1 MVEDAPDMRTE
12 LTNMRALGQKLAHH
26 QEIYVPEPFPELSS
40 RRVLTMTRVHG
51 TALRD
56 AADVEQA
63 GWQVDELTD
72 TVVSL
77 YFEMVF
83 EHGMFHAD
91 PHAGN
96 FVLLRERR
104 LGILDFGDV
113 GRFTAAR
120 REQLER
126 MVLAVSLRDAE
137 AFSQV
142 LIDVTDPPPSADL
155 SQLRIGLGS
164 WFDRHIDVGV
174 GELDLSSL
182 TRSVMDLFHRHGLT
196 LPADFT
202 LLIKV
207 LMQLQ
212 SLSNDLNVTLD
223 PAELLA
229 PHVRRI
235 LRSRL
240 DPRRLARELA
250 SAGLRWR
257 QLAATL
263 PDDLSETLKSVRQGT
278 VTVNFRLHDPDQLT
292 DKMVDGLISAAALVA
307 SAQLISRD
315 TPPKVAGISVPGA
328 AAVGVGA
335 LAWGRM
341 TVRRRSRFSLISA
354 AQNVARLR
362 PRPGAAGFRGEAD

>member
-51 TALRD
+51 SALGD

-72 TVVSL
+72 TVVSI

-96 FVLLRERR
+96 FVLLRDGR

-142 LIDVTDPPPSADL
+142 LIDVTDPSPSADL
-155 SQLRIGLGS
+155 SQLRIGLGG

-257 QLAATL
+257 QLAA
-263 PDDLSETLKSVRQGT
+263 
-278 VTVNFRLHDPDQLT
+278 
-292 DKMVDGLISAAALVA
+292 ALVA

-341 TVRRRSRFSLISA
+341 TVRRRSRFSLMSA
-354 AQNVARLR
+354 AQNVVRLR
-362 PRPGAAGFRGEAD
+362 PRPGAAGLRGEAD